1 MDAQCWYKMIP
12 RYLSAIGALLGGAA
26 AIVGVVV
33 AIIKSDTI
41 AEKLNELHHVVLKLE
56 DVTNRINIGMAKIRD
71 DIAKM
76 AQVTASDQRMQN
88 PNATAEQIKAVLE
101 QIPTSPLLP
110 QHQRKN
116 EIVAS
121 AEFPAELS
129 GKIAIY
135 LPSNKRDELI
145 EKLQKARP
153 SEREEI
159 IKNALEYSPSF

>member
-1 MDAQCWYKMIP
+1 MSARYYKKILLQD
-12 RYLSAIGALLGGAA
+12 LSAIGTFLGGAA
-26 AIVGVVV
+26 AMLGVVV
-33 AIIKSDTI
+33 AIVKADTI

-56 DVTNRINIGMAKIRD
+56 DVTNRINIGVAKIRE

-88 PNATAEQIKAVLE
+88 PNATAEQIKAALE

-121 AEFPAELS
+121 AEFPAESS

-135 LPSNKRDELI
+135 LPSNKRDKLI
-145 EKLQKARP
+145 EQLQKARP

-159 IKNALEYSPSF
+159 IKNALEYSSSF

>member
-26 AIVGVVV
+26 AIVGAVLAITKADAV
-33 AIIKSDTI
+33 AD
-41 AEKLNELHHVVLKLE
+41 KLSQLHTDVLKLE
-56 DVTNRINIGMAKIRD
+56 EITNRINTEVAKIRE

-76 AQVTASDQRMQN
+76 AQVAASDQRMQN

-121 AEFPAELS
+121 AEFPAESS

-135 LPSNKRDELI
+135 LPSNKRDKLI
-145 EKLQKARP
+145 EQLQKARP